1 MKIKVVED
9 YKDNQLNEEKK
20 VGDVYEV
27 SEKRGKQILATGW
40 AVEIVE
46 EETEDAT
53 EDATEETEG
62 NVEVPF
68 DDLPEEETE
77 EAKDVEVVE
86 DKPVK
91 TTTRRKTKKEGK

>member
-40 AVEIVE
+40 AVEVVE
-46 EETEDAT
+46 
-53 EDATEETEG
+53 EETEG

-91 TTTRRKTKKEGK
+91 TTTRRRTKKEGK